1 VIVII
6 VSGVFGLLVGSF
18 LNVVIWR
25 VPRGESVVRPRS
37 RCPGCEA
44 PIRERDNVPVLS
56 WLLLHG
62 RCRDCAQ
69 PISVRY
75 PLVEFATGLLFA
87 ALAWKIGAHWALPAF
102 LFLGAVGLALAAI
115 DLDTHK
121 LPDAITLPAYP
132 VAAVLLTAAALLDHH
147 PGALG
152 RAAAGAG
159 ALFAL
164 YALLW
169 LLYPSGMGLGDV
181 KLAGV
186 LGLYLG
192 YLGWGVLA
200 VGAFLGFG
208 YGAVVGIALMAVHR
222 AGRKS
227 RIPFGPFMVAGAL
240 TAVFIGARI
249 AHAYVGLSRN

>member
-6 VSGVFGLLVGSF
+6 VSSVFGLLVGSF

-37 RCPGCEA
+37 RCPSCEA
-44 PIRERDNVPVLS
+44 PIRERDNVPVVS
-56 WLLLHG
+56 WLLLRG
-62 RCRDCAQ
+62 RCRDCRAS
-69 PISVRY
+69 ISVRY
-75 PLVEFATGLLFA
+75 PLVEVATGILFA
-87 ALAWKIGAHWALPAF
+87 GLAWKVGAHWALPAF
-102 LFLGAVGLALAAI
+102 LYLGAVGLALAAI
-115 DLDTHK
+115 DLDTHR
-121 LPDAITLPAYP
+121 LPNALTLPAYP
-132 VAAVLLTAAALLDHH
+132 VAAVLLTAAALLDHRPH
-147 PGALG
+147 VLL

-164 YALLW
+164 YAVLW
-169 LLYPSGMGLGDV
+169 LLYPGGMGLGDV

-208 YGAVVGIALMAVHR
+208 YGAVVGIALMAVRR

-227 RIPFGPFMVAGAL
+227 RIPFSPFMLAGAM
-240 TAVFIGARI
+240 TAVFVGARI